1 MRVTVPASSANIGPG
16 FDCLA
21 VALDLPFHLDV
32 EEPFGAATEL
42 DEQHPAATAF
52 RAAGGSGPLFSET
65 SIPPGKGLGF
75 SGSARVAGLA
85 AASLQQSGAI
95 RFPDLL
101 SQSGKLEGHFD
112 NVAAS
117 IYGSITATTGTSVVR
132 LLCPP
137 TLDVVVWIPEGKTST
152 NASRTR
158 LPSSVSFETAS
169 QALARSSV
177 LVAAIASCDLAAIRE
192 CCVDDLHQPTRLAAQ
207 PDSALA
213 IQAALDN
220 GAWGAWL
227 SGSGPT
233 IAAFVEDDT
242 ADAVRAA
249 LPSSGHSKLLKVAQ
263 CGIAV
268 S

>member
-32 EEPFGAATEL
+32 GESRGAAAKLE
-42 DEQHPAATAF
+42 EQHPAFTAF
-52 RAAGGSGPLFSET
+52 RKAGGTGDLFSET

-75 SGSARVAGLA
+75 SGAARVAGLA
-85 AASLQQSGAI
+85 AASLQRSGSI
-95 RFPDLL
+95 RFPELL
-101 SQSGKLEGHFD
+101 SGSGELEGHFD

-117 IYGSITATTGTSVVR
+117 IYGSITATTGTSVIR

-137 TLDVVVWIPEGKTST
+137 TLNIVVWVPEGKTST
-152 NASRTR
+152 NKSRTR
-158 LPSSVSFETAS
+158 LPSSVPLETAS
-169 QALARSSV
+169 QALARSTV
-177 LVAAIASCDLAAIRE
+177 LAAAIASSDLAAIRE

-207 PDSALA
+207 PDSAAA
-213 IQAALDN
+213 IQTALDS

-233 IAAFVEDDT
+233 VAAFVEKDT
-242 ADAVRAA
+242 TDAVIAS

-263 CGIAV
+263 CGITV

>member
-32 EEPFGAATEL
+32 GEPRGAAVEL
-42 DEQHPAATAF
+42 DAQHPSVSAF
-52 RAAGGSGPLFSET
+52 LEAGGSGSLFSET

-85 AASLQQSGAI
+85 AASLQQSGSI
-95 RFPDLL
+95 RFPELF
-101 SQSGKLEGHFD
+101 SRSGKLEGHFD

-117 IYGSITATTGTSVVR
+117 IYGSITATTGSSVVR
-132 LLCPP
+132 LICPP
-137 TLDVVVWIPEGKTST
+137 TLDVMVWIPEGKTST
-152 NASRTR
+152 NTSRTR
-158 LPSSVSFETAS
+158 LPSSVSLETAT
-169 QALARSSV
+169 QALARSTV
-177 LVAAIASCDLAAIRE
+177 LAAAIASSDLAAIRD
-192 CCVDDLHQPTRLAAQ
+192 CCVDDLHQPSRLTTQ
-207 PDSALA
+207 PDSTLA
-213 IQAALDN
+213 IEAALEN

-233 IAAFVEDDT
+233 VAAFVKQEN
-242 ADAVRAA
+242 ADAIRKA
-249 LPSSGHSKLLKVAQ
+249 LPSSGHSKLLRVSQ
-263 CGIAV
+263 SGISV